1 MVSMDPIIR
10 SAPVSSVARQLRRAP
25 ERAPVPL
32 SKPAAAPAP
41 KLDAAP
47 VPSAVQVALREQTSA
62 VSADH
67 EAALQEKD
75 AEIARLR
82 EAAQQATL
90 ELTDAFADA
99 EMRGMEAGAE
109 KGERLAL
116 EQLQAQVERV
126 KTLLFQIGQAR
137 RKVMDDA
144 EDALV
149 EIAFAAVCKIMGEQ
163 GASREAVLSAVRA
176 TCAATRERDDLVVRL
191 HPEDAAL
198 LRAED
203 DAEPG
208 LRISADPSVTLGG
221 CIVDSANGSLDARFD
236 TQLDLLAAALKA
248 ARAQRLSVQD
258 EV

>member
-1 MVSMDPIIR
+1 MDPIIR
-10 SAPVSSVARQLRRAP
+10 AAPVSGLTRQLRRAP
-25 ERAPVPL
+25 ERAPEPL
-32 SKPAAAPAP
+32 AKPTSAPAP
-41 KLDAAP
+41 KLDPAP

-62 VSADH
+62 MSPEH
-67 EAALQEKD
+67 EAALQERD

-82 EAAQQATL
+82 DAAQQATL

-109 KGERLAL
+109 KGERLAR
-116 EQLQAQVERV
+116 EQLQSQVERV

-163 GASREAVLSAVRA
+163 GASREAVQLAVRV
-176 TCAATRERDDLVVRL
+176 TCEATRERDDLVVRL
-191 HPEDAAL
+191 HPDDAAL
-198 LRAED
+198 LRGDED
-203 DAEPG
+203 TEPG
-208 LRISADPSVTLGG
+208 LRISADTSVTLGG
-221 CIVDSANGSLDARFD
+221 CIVDSANGSLDARFE
-236 TQLDLLAAALKA
+236 TQLDLLATALKA
-248 ARAQRLSVQD
+248 ARAERLSVQD